1 MPLQLM
7 LGGTA
12 ETVLVEAATCGT
24 QSTLNLNPP
33 PLSYLSLAKCLDAAV
48 EFPSML
54 QKVVGQKGF
63 LDAVAGLTDANS
75 CLPNVTPSCSAIRD
89 KGRH

>member
-33 PLSYLSLAKCLDAAV
+33 PVSYLSLAKCLDAAV
-48 EFPSML
+48 EFPSCYRKWLVRKVFWML
-54 QKVVGQKGF
+54 WPV
-63 LDAVAGLTDANS
+63 
-75 CLPNVTPSCSAIRD
+75 
-89 KGRH
+89 

>member
-1 MPLQLM
+1 
-7 LGGTA
+7 
-12 ETVLVEAATCGT
+12 
-24 QSTLNLNPP
+24 
-33 PLSYLSLAKCLDAAV
+33 
-48 EFPSML
+48 ML